1 VEEKEKWKGCFVLR
15 NKKVKNGKSMNWKLL
30 QREKLVLIERNFLLQ
45 WKIVFGTKETPFNN
59 LPWQMWYYECFFLMK
74 GFVHPCFFF
83 GDESRSVFV
92 VCVC

>member
-45 WKIVFGTKETPFNN
+45 WKIVFGTKETRFNN
-59 LPWQMWYYECFFLMK
+59 LPWQMWYYECFFL
-74 GFVHPCFFF
+74 
-83 GDESRSVFV
+83 
-92 VCVC
+92 